1 MATLTVATALP
12 VPEVNR
18 SSGSAV
24 KRPVMVTVFMVVPF
38 LRVAGEKRRVPADG
52 DRRTTGAGRKGHRQ
66 TTTGPLGE
74 SGPVGMRI
82 DRSP

>member
-1 MATLTVATALP
+1 
-12 VPEVNR
+12 VNL

-24 KRPVMVTVFMVVPF
+24 KRPVMVTVFMVVPY
-38 LRVAGEKRRVPADG
+38 LWVAGGNRRVPGDG
-52 DRRTTGAGRKGHRQ
+52 DRRTTGVGRARHQR

-74 SGPVGMRI
+74 SGPVGILM